1 MTDDPPK
8 PPTVADRYEDLID
21 RGVYSDSFVHGEPER
36 HLVESVLRPIIATF
50 TGPGGRILDCG
61 CGPGAWLLEVSR
73 FVDEAE
79 ATAALFGFD
88 LTPGMVDL
96 ASKRFAGR
104 PVPANLWV
112 GNVLDASSYRFEGAT
127 EFALVYAFDVVQQVP
142 KADQLRAVET
152 MLLAV
157 APGGTLV
164 VFDHDRTS
172 PYGRRMGLKKWL
184 TRHTPVALV
193 PRYYIESAYPPLQAF
208 ADQLGRRT
216 DLVVE
221 VRTVPESPKRALVV
235 HRERS
240 AVS

>member
-1 MTDDPPK
+1 MTDEPRTS
-8 PPTVADRYEDLID
+8 PTVADRYEDLID

-50 TGPGGRILDCG
+50 TDPGRRILDCG
-61 CGPGAWLLEVSR
+61 CGPGAWLLEVAR
-73 FVDEAE
+73 FVDEAG
-79 ATAALFGFD
+79 ATAGLFGFD

-96 ASKRFAGR
+96 AAKRFAGR

-112 GNVLDASSYRFEGAT
+112 GNVLDPSSYRYEDAA
-127 EFALVYAFDVVQQVP
+127 EFSLVYAFDVVQQLP

-172 PYGRRMGLKKWL
+172 PFGRRMGLKKWL
-184 TRHTPVALV
+184 TRHTPVQLV

-208 ADQLGRRT
+208 ADQLARRP

-221 VRTVPESPKRALVV
+221 LRSVPESPKRALVV
-235 HRERS
+235 RRPRS
-240 AVS
+240 EAV